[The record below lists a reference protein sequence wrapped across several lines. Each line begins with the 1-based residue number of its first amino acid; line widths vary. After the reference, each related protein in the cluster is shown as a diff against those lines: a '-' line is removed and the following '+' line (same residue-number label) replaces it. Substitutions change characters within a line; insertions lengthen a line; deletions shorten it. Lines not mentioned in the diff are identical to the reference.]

1 MRSCGPRKE
10 NKFTLLCSGVGA
22 KQQVSGEALPSF
34 YLGEN
39 FTSHKRC
46 RPGIKVPSRKE
57 DRKMFQGTTI
67 DELINSV
74 KRAEEHARE
83 QEKVQMAGLER
94 QFSATSFTWRQE
106 MAGVA

>member
-1 MRSCGPRKE
+1 
-10 NKFTLLCSGVGA
+10 
-22 KQQVSGEALPSF
+22 
-34 YLGEN
+34 
-39 FTSHKRC
+39 
-46 RPGIKVPSRKE
+46 
-57 DRKMFQGTTI
+57 MFQGTTI